1 MFTSLTYTYPPLM
14 LRLVGGGEKGLS
26 RWILL
31 SMGVLEK
38 LGGISGLLGYNS
50 CFSFLLGL

>member
-14 LRLVGGGEKGLS
+14 LRLVGGKEKGLS